1 MDISDCFWLFY
12 ASKYNNRIRHQLVFG
27 TLIITAL
34 VAYFSQFLEKKYTV
48 TTSIYT
54 GITSNTGLNDETRPD
69 WQAVNNTYD
78 NLVNL
83 TKSRGTLENV
93 SLKLLALNLMHG
105 DPEIDNL
112 YITANNYKKLIA
124 SVPEEILHLV
134 DTASLDKTVNLFKEY
149 KYSDSRNYLHE
160 LFNGSSAFYSYNA
173 LSSIII
179 RRQGNSDL
187 IEIAYT
193 STDPG
198 ITWNTVKLVSEELKY
213 SYNNLRYQ
221 TANDIVKYYEEELKK
236 LRVQL
241 NKQENELTDYNVKNS
256 VINYIEQTKAIAH
269 SFADFEN
276 RYEETRRNYE
286 SSSSIIKNLEQYM
299 DIRTKLVKSNEEFIN
314 TLAEVSRIS
323 GKITE
328 IETFTSDEMLS
339 KDQELV
345 KYREELRD
353 AEKKI
358 GLITNNINSY
368 KESKEGLAIEGLVQ
382 EWLNQTLIQ
391 AKAQADLKVLNERK
405 NDFADQYK
413 NYSPIGT
420 RINQQEREIHVTE
433 QSYLEVLHALNM
445 AKMKQKNLQL
455 TSSNLN
461 TISDASYPLFSDK
474 GKRFLLV
481 VAAFIG
487 SIIFIIGLN
496 LVIELLDRT
505 LRDAERAR
513 RLTGMN
519 ILGAFTGRNSQL
531 KYRGF
536 VKTCNR
542 ISAAY
547 ACNRL
552 TPYIK
557 KGDTLCINILS
568 LEEKEGKTFISRY
581 FQESWEELGFN
592 VKYLRVGQDIPID
605 ASLFMAEHIDKHI
618 QLESRPDILIVEYP
632 SIQQYGVPSHLLGS
646 SQVNLLVANACRVWK
661 NSDTEL
667 VKYLRDITEGT
678 ALYLYLNNATREA
691 VEDFTGQLPPQ
702 TSMRSFANRMMYM
715 GLTATNTAV
724 K

>member
-1 MDISDCFWLFY
+1 MDITLYILRFIY
-12 ASKYNNRIRHQLVFG
+12 RIRHQLVFG

-481 VAAFIG
+481 IAAFIG

>member
-1 MDISDCFWLFY
+1 MDITLYISRFIY
-12 ASKYNNRIRHQLVFG
+12 RIRHQLVFG

-345 KYREELRD
+345 KYREVLRD

-481 VAAFIG
+481 IAAFIG

>member
-1 MDISDCFWLFY
+1 MDITLYISRFIY
-12 ASKYNNRIRHQLVFG
+12 RIRHQLVFG

-54 GITSNTGLNDETRPD
+54 GITSNTGLDDETRPD

-124 SVPEEILHLV
+124 SVPEEILLLV
-134 DTASLDKTVNLFKEY
+134 DTTSLDKTVNLFKEY

-299 DIRTKLVKSNEEFIN
+299 DIRTKLVKPNEEFIN

>member
-1 MDISDCFWLFY
+1 MDITLYISRFRY
-12 ASKYNNRIRHQLVFG
+12 RIRHQLVFG
-27 TLIITAL
+27 PLIITAL

-54 GITSNTGLNDETRPD
+54 GITSNTGLDDETRPD

-124 SVPEEILHLV
+124 SVPEEILLLV
-134 DTASLDKTVNLFKEY
+134 DTTSLDKTVNLFKEY

>member
-1 MDISDCFWLFY
+1 MDITLYISRFIY
-12 ASKYNNRIRHQLVFG
+12 RIRHQLVFG

-481 VAAFIG
+481 IAAFIG

-536 VKTCNR
+536 VKTCNL

>member
-1 MDISDCFWLFY
+1 MDITLYISRFIY
-12 ASKYNNRIRHQLVFG
+12 RIRHQLVFG

-54 GITSNTGLNDETRPD
+54 GITSNTGLDDETRPD

-124 SVPEEILHLV
+124 SVPEEILLLV
-134 DTASLDKTVNLFKEY
+134 DTTSLDKTVNLFKEY

-481 VAAFIG
+481 IAAFIG

-667 VKYLRDITEGT
+667 VKYLRDIAEGT

>member
-1 MDISDCFWLFY
+1 MDITLYIWRFIY
-12 ASKYNNRIRHQLVFG
+12 RIRHQLVFG

-54 GITSNTGLNDETRPD
+54 GITSNTGLDDETRPD

-124 SVPEEILHLV
+124 SVPEEILLLV
-134 DTASLDKTVNLFKEY
+134 DTTSLDKTVNLFKEY

>member
-1 MDISDCFWLFY
+1 MDITLYISRFIY
-12 ASKYNNRIRHQLVFG
+12 RIRHQLVFG

-105 DPEIDNL
+105 DPKIDNL

-345 KYREELRD
+345 KYRKELRD

-368 KESKEGLAIEGLVQ
+368 KESKEGIAIEGLVQ

>member
-1 MDISDCFWLFY
+1 MDITLYISRFIY
-12 ASKYNNRIRHQLVFG
+12 RIRHQLVFG

-149 KYSDSRNYLHE
+149 KYSDSRNYLHV

>member
-1 MDISDCFWLFY
+1 MDITLYISRFIY
-12 ASKYNNRIRHQLVFG
+12 RIRHQLVFG

-112 YITANNYKKLIA
+112 YITANNYKKLIT

-481 VAAFIG
+481 IAAFIG

>member
-1 MDISDCFWLFY
+1 MDITLYISRFIY
-12 ASKYNNRIRHQLVFG
+12 RIRHQLVFG

-54 GITSNTGLNDETRPD
+54 GITSNTGLDDETRPD

-124 SVPEEILHLV
+124 SVPEEILLLV
-134 DTASLDKTVNLFKEY
+134 DTTSLDKTVNLFKEY

-557 KGDTLCINILS
+557 QGDTLCINILS

>member
-1 MDISDCFWLFY
+1 MDITLYISRFIY
-12 ASKYNNRIRHQLVFG
+12 RIRHQLVFG

-54 GITSNTGLNDETRPD
+54 GITSNTGLDDETRPD

-124 SVPEEILHLV
+124 SVPEEILLLV
-134 DTASLDKTVNLFKEY
+134 DTTSLDKTVNLFKEY

-646 SQVNLLVANACRVWK
+646 SQVTLLVANACRVWK

>member
-1 MDISDCFWLFY
+1 MDITLYISRFIY
-12 ASKYNNRIRHQLVFG
+12 RIRHQLVFG

-54 GITSNTGLNDETRPD
+54 GITSNTGLDDETRPD

-481 VAAFIG
+481 IAAFIG

>member
-1 MDISDCFWLFY
+1 MDITLYISRFIY
-12 ASKYNNRIRHQLVFG
+12 RIRHQLVFG

-54 GITSNTGLNDETRPD
+54 GITSNTGLDDETRPD

-124 SVPEEILHLV
+124 SVPEEILLLV
-134 DTASLDKTVNLFKEY
+134 DTTSLDKTVNLFKEY

-368 KESKEGLAIEGLVQ
+368 KESKEGIAIEGLVQ

-557 KGDTLCINILS
+557 
-568 LEEKEGKTFISRY
+568 
-581 FQESWEELGFN
+581 
-592 VKYLRVGQDIPID
+592 
-605 ASLFMAEHIDKHI
+605 
-618 QLESRPDILIVEYP
+618 
-632 SIQQYGVPSHLLGS
+632 
-646 SQVNLLVANACRVWK
+646 
-661 NSDTEL
+661 
-667 VKYLRDITEGT
+667 
-678 ALYLYLNNATREA
+678 
-691 VEDFTGQLPPQ
+691 
-702 TSMRSFANRMMYM
+702 
-715 GLTATNTAV
+715 
-724 K
+724 

>member
-1 MDISDCFWLFY
+1 MDITLYISRFIY
-12 ASKYNNRIRHQLVFG
+12 RIRHQLVFG

-54 GITSNTGLNDETRPD
+54 GITSNTGLDDETRPD

-124 SVPEEILHLV
+124 SVPEEILLLV
-134 DTASLDKTVNLFKEY
+134 DTTSLDKTVNLFKEY

-368 KESKEGLAIEGLVQ
+368 KESKEGIAIEGLVQ

-557 KGDTLCINILS
+557 KGAD
-568 LEEKEGKTFISRY
+568 E
-581 FQESWEELGFN
+581 
-592 VKYLRVGQDIPID
+592 P
-605 ASLFMAEHIDKHI
+605 
-618 QLESRPDILIVEYP
+618 
-632 SIQQYGVPSHLLGS
+632 
-646 SQVNLLVANACRVWK
+646 
-661 NSDTEL
+661 
-667 VKYLRDITEGT
+667 
-678 ALYLYLNNATREA
+678 
-691 VEDFTGQLPPQ
+691 LP
-702 TSMRSFANRMMYM
+702 R
-715 GLTATNTAV
+715 
-724 K
+724 

>member
-1 MDISDCFWLFY
+1 MDITLYISRFIY
-12 ASKYNNRIRHQLVFG
+12 RIRHQLVFG

-54 GITSNTGLNDETRPD
+54 GITSNTGLDDETRPD

-124 SVPEEILHLV
+124 SVPEEILLLV
-134 DTASLDKTVNLFKEY
+134 DTTSLDRTVNLFKEY